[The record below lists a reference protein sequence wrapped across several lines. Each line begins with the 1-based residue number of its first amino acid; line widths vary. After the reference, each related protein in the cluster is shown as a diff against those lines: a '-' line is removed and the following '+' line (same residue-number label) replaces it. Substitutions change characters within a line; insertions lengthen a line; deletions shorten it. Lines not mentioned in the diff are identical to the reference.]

1 MDGWVDCP
9 YLKVFLHTVMM
20 FLQSCIVC
28 RFKQNMAVADDAD
41 ARSLLDQTDIIEV
54 SYLLN

>member
-1 MDGWVDCP
+1 
-9 YLKVFLHTVMM
+9 
-20 FLQSCIVC
+20 
-28 RFKQNMAVADDAD
+28 MAVADDAD